1 MPSLATFPPPK
12 QRGLA
17 LHAVLVAVFISLAAW
32 AGLNLYDAA
41 LDAAFAGFVLLLLA
55 CLLNLP
61 FLAYRL
67 YALIRAEYSLD
78 RDNLHIVWGM
88 RVEDIPI
95 SDVEWVRPAAQ
106 LPNPLRLPLFR
117 LWGSLIGTTRH
128 PDIGLVEFLA
138 SEIDGLLLVATAR
151 HVYAISPA
159 DPAAFVQAFQRT
171 MEMGSLAPGQS
182 HSQYPSFVMLQA
194 WQNPFTRL
202 AWLLGALVNIGL
214 FVWVSITLPGLSLV
228 PLGFDATGA
237 PFDPV
242 PGAQLILLP
251 LLSAVL
257 FAGGWLAGLFFYRR
271 ADLRLLAN
279 LLWLS
284 GALSSV
290 FFLIAVFFLLNA
302 A

>member
-1 MPSLATFPPPK
+1 MASLTTFPPPK

-17 LHAVLVAVFISLAAW
+17 LHAVLIAVFLALAVW
-32 AGLNLYDAA
+32 AGFNLYGAA
-41 LDAAFAGFVLLLLA
+41 LNAAFAGFVLLLLA
-55 CLLNLP
+55 CLVILP
-61 FLAYRL
+61 VLAYRL

-78 RDNLHIVWGM
+78 RDNLHLVWGM

-95 SDVEWVRPAAQ
+95 SDVEWVRPANQ
-106 LPNPLRLPLFR
+106 LPTPLGLPWLQ
-117 LWGSLIGTTRH
+117 LWGGLLGTTRH
-128 PDIGLVEFLA
+128 PDIGPVEFLA
-138 SEIDGLLLVATAR
+138 SDVDGLLLVATAR
-151 HVYAISPA
+151 RIYAISPA
-159 DPAAFVQAFQRT
+159 DPAAFVLAFQRT

-182 HSQYPSFVMLQA
+182 HSQYPSFVMSNA
-194 WQNPFTRL
+194 WQNPFTRIT
-202 AWLLGALVNIGL
+202 WLLGALVNIGL
-214 FVWVSITLPGLSLV
+214 FLWVSIALPGLPQVS
-228 PLGFDATGA
+228 LGFDAIGV
-237 PFDPV
+237 PLDPV

-271 ADLRLLAN
+271 ADQHLLAN

-284 GALSSV
+284 GTLSSV